1 MSEIP
6 ELSMDGSQLLSS
18 QKPRSPPHLLLLK
31 VFKVDTLLSISSGE
45 KGGGG
50 EEDVTILS
58 PVVSIAAKNFNNR
71 FLPLGLNLT
80 MKHLVATDKRKVGNS
95 FGDFVHQ
102 QTDNGGSLLKR
113 GFRGRWSVL
122 TAVRVLRQQ

>member
-6 ELSMDGSQLLSS
+6 ELSMDGGQLLSS

-45 KGGGG
+45 KGGGGGG

-80 MKHLVATDKRKVGNS
+80 MKHLVATGKRKVGNT
-95 FGDFVHQ
+95 FGDFVHHQ
-102 QTDNGGSLLKR
+102 QTDETMEDLC
-113 GFRGRWSVL
+113 
-122 TAVRVLRQQ
+122 

>member
-1 MSEIP
+1 MSEMP
-6 ELSMDGSQLLSS
+6 ELSMDGGQLLSS

-31 VFKVDTLLSISSGE
+31 VFKVDTLLSFSGE
-45 KGGGG
+45 KGGGGGG

-80 MKHLVATDKRKVGNS
+80 MKHLVSTDKRKVGNS
-95 FGDFVHQ
+95 FGDFGH
-102 QTDNGGSLLKR
+102 
-113 GFRGRWSVL
+113 
-122 TAVRVLRQQ
+122 